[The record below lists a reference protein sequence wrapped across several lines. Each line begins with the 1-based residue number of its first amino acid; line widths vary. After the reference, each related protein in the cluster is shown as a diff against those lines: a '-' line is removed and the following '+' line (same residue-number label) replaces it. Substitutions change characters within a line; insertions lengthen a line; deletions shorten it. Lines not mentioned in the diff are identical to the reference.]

1 MTAYPVFY
9 AHSYHA
15 GEFWRLKPST
25 RKSNKSVHIHDF
37 LFFMFLI
44 IIFFIIM
51 ARCGEKLGRVMAM
64 FYI

>member
-25 RKSNKSVHIHDF
+25 RKSSKSVHIHDF

-44 IIFFIIM
+44 ILEHGLIDSCNLI
-51 ARCGEKLGRVMAM
+51 GQLEVD
-64 FYI
+64 